1 MIQLSYKNTMYYND
15 FATMFVQCAK
25 HNVFN
30 PGTLYVYLKFH
41 TFNAQLSHCGIH

>member
-1 MIQLSYKNTMYYND
+1 MYYND